1 MISARRAGELAA
13 LVLGLAVFGYIGW
26 DGAMWDPRYQLA
38 LHLAAVAG
46 AGGLVWIGLAGG
58 LLPRT
63 RLELPVLGLL
73 LAFGVASLSPWNL
86 GLSAQAM
93 ASIIATALML
103 PVAMLALRHRP
114 GWTAVAVTVP
124 ILVLA
129 AGALAV
135 LGSRR
140 LDWFAAGGPGL
151 PPVRLGHE
159 TTVFGSVAV
168 PPFVLM
174 AALPLALLIPQPR
187 LRLAVIIG
195 LAIVGVPLTAISGSR
210 SAWLA
215 LAVAG
220 VVLLAPV
227 AVSRLRRAQAT
238 GGLLPSHRWTPR
250 RTGLT
255 VLALA
260 GAALV
265 FAFVAPRLTDL
276 RSLVYRGFLW
286 RDTIAAWSVDPVFG
300 IGPGSM
306 PYARQAAAPALTF
319 PVRQPHSHDIP
330 LGILGDAGLIGL
342 AAALVVFISFIL
354 LAGPWRTRS
363 LPGRAAFAVLMGF
376 AVGML
381 FEDLTFLPN
390 FNLLVMLLVAM
401 ALTDGGAV
409 RWQRLDLRPGLP
421 RWAAAAA
428 GLGASA
434 LLVLMLLGDSS
445 AIAYRTGTDAA
456 GAGNWPQAFAALQ
469 RAVQLNPWQP
479 TGPKSLAVAAD
490 RVGQA
495 QIARAAAARA
505 VELSPGDGPSWTNL
519 ALLCKAEDD
528 RLCARH
534 AADRAVETASAAGR
548 ELANAALVYDWLGDN
563 GLADRTYRLSLLT
576 NYWTGLTLTWP
587 RDVKIGEGSSSELG
601 IDAAELNLLIGRRI
615 EGEPVRAD
623 DYTGPVT
630 RALAYAVL
638 GEHAAAETEID
649 RAGQLAPGS
658 TTVWE
663 IGALLERHYGGDP
676 ESLIRI
682 SNVVRGVPL
691 SGQASGGPAYLT
703 FDIATFRAY
712 PADGLVSAAVRLL
725 PDTPWPWVLEPLLA
739 P

>member
-1 MISARRAGELAA
+1 MTSPRRAGELAA
-13 LVLGLAVFGYIGW
+13 LAIGLAVFGYLGW

-46 AGGLVWIGLAGG
+46 AGGLLWIGLAGG

-63 RLELPVLGLL
+63 RLELPVIGLL
-73 LAFGVASLSPWNL
+73 LAFGVASLSAWNT
-86 GLSAQAM
+86 GLSAQAL
-93 ASIIATALML
+93 ASIVGTAVML
-103 PVAMLALRHRP
+103 PVAVLALRHRP
-114 GWTAVAVTVP
+114 GWTAVAVTGP

-129 AGALAV
+129 AGALAA

-174 AALPLALLIPQPR
+174 AALPVALLIPQPR
-187 LRLAVIIG
+187 LRVAVIIG
-195 LAIVGVPLTAISGSR
+195 LASVAVPLTVISGSR

-220 VVLLAPV
+220 AVLLAPA
-227 AVSRLRRAQAT
+227 AVDRLRRARVSS
-238 GGLLPSHRWTPR
+238 GLLSGRSWTPR

-255 VLALA
+255 VLGLAGVVLALA
-260 GAALV
+260 
-265 FAFVAPRLTDL
+265 FIAPRLTDL

-306 PYARQAAAPALTF
+306 PFARQAAAPALTF
-319 PVRQPHSHDIP
+319 PVHQPHSHDIP

-342 AAALVVFISFIL
+342 AAALVLLVSFIL
-354 LAGPWRTRS
+354 LAGPWRTRT

-390 FNLLVMLLVAM
+390 FNLLVILLAAM
-401 ALTDGGAV
+401 ALTDAGTV
-409 RWQRLDLRPGLP
+409 RWQRLDLRRGLP
-421 RWAAAAA
+421 RWTAAAA

-434 LLVLMLLGDSS
+434 LLIVMLFGDSS
-445 AIAYRTGTDAA
+445 AIEYRNGTDVA
-456 GAGNWPQAFAALQ
+456 GAGRWPQAFAAMQ

-490 RVGQA
+490 RVGQGH
-495 QIARAAAARA
+495 IARAAAARA
-505 VELSPGDGPSWTNL
+505 VELSPGDGLSWTNL
-519 ALLCKAEDD
+519 ALLCKAEGD
-528 RLCARH
+528 RPCART

-548 ELANAALVYDWLGDN
+548 ELANAALVYEWLGDE

-576 NYWTGLTLTWP
+576 NYWTGLTLPWP
-587 RDVKIGEGSSSELG
+587 RDVTIGEGSASELG
-601 IDAAELNLLIGRRI
+601 IDAAELNLLIARRLT
-615 EGEPVRAD
+615 GEQVRAD
-623 DYTGPVT
+623 DYAGPVS
-630 RALAYAVL
+630 RALAYAML
-638 GEHAAAETEID
+638 GDHGAAQTEID
-649 RAGQLAPGS
+649 RAERLAPGS
-658 TTVWE
+658 TTGWE

-676 ESLIRI
+676 EPLIRI

-691 SGQASGGPAYLT
+691 GGQASRPAYLT

-712 PADGLVSAAVRLL
+712 PADGLVSAAERLL
-725 PDTPWPWVLEPLLA
+725 PETPWPWVLEPLLA